1 MRFAAPALAALTL
14 LALAAGGRAWAA
26 RLPGSPTVRVVLPR
40 GGQRGTELAIVFHG
54 ERLADAAEVMF
65 VDPGITVLSL
75 EAKDEKEVTAKVQ
88 IAADAALGEHR
99 LRLRTKSGVS
109 ELRTFWVGPFPAVE
123 EKEPNNDLDHAQP
136 IERNV
141 TVEGVIKSE
150 DVDVFSLE
158 MKAGE
163 RLTAEVEGLRL
174 GETLFDPFVA
184 ILDAKRFELASC
196 DDCALLK
203 QDPVASCIVPADG
216 RYFVLIRETSY
227 RGDDKCRYRM
237 HVGTF
242 PRPTVAIPAGGKPGT
257 DVDVRLLGDVK
268 GEIVQKVHFAPDAP
282 AESWIVPEQD
292 GISAPS
298 GVSVRVIN
306 AEPIP
311 EVEPNDDFAH
321 ATAAGR
327 PPPFAFDGVIDHPG
341 DVDVV
346 KFTAKANVALN
357 VRVHGRS
364 VRSPLD
370 SVMSI
375 HSADGKQLDQSDD
388 TIGLDSY
395 LRFVP
400 PADGDYFVRISDHLG
415 AGGPLYVWRLV
426 VTPISPGLALD
437 VPRFG
442 RDSQARQTLSVAR
455 GNRSALVV
463 HCGRNNFAGDVKL
476 AAEGLPDGVKVTAVP
491 MAKAVDQTLL
501 LFEAAGDAPL
511 AGKFVDLVGE
521 FAPPPPAEHPDQPP
535 PPIKGHLR
543 QKLEL
548 VVAQPNDTN
557 FYDTTVDRLAL
568 AVTEELPFTL
578 EVEAPKVP
586 LVQGGVAQLKVHA
599 HRKEGF
605 DAPIVVR
612 MLWLPPGVGSQP
624 TQTIEKGKSDLLYGV
639 NAAGDAQLNT
649 WQLALQGE
657 AESGRGQVFAST
669 ALTPLTVTPPFLQLK
684 LDLAATEQGKPAQVV
699 AHLEP
704 VTPFEGKAVV
714 KLHGLPPKCSA
725 PDQEIAASDTSVVFE
740 VATAAD
746 TPAGKHGSLFCEVDV
761 VKDGETIVHYLGGGG
776 TLRVD
781 TPAPPKA
788 VAAAPAPKE
797 APKAE
802 PPKPAEKK
810 AKPLS
815 RLEQLRLEAKQ
826 KEATPADAAKTG
838 DAKPADAKPADA
850 KPADAKPQGGG
861 R

>member
-1 MRFAAPALAALTL
+1 VTRLASALATLAFAALARGPTA
-14 LALAAGGRAWAA
+14 RANP
-26 RLPGSPTVRVVLPR
+26 LPGSPTVGVILPR
-40 GGQRGTELAIVFHG
+40 GGQRGSEMEIVFHG
-54 ERLADAAEVMF
+54 DRLADAAEVMF
-65 VDPGITVLSL
+65 IDPGLTVVSL
-75 EAKDEKEVTAKVQ
+75 TPNDEKKVTAKIQ

-99 LRLRTKSGVS
+99 LRLRTKSGIS
-109 ELRTFWVGPFPAVE
+109 ELRTFWVGPFPSVQ

-141 TVEGVIKSE
+141 TVEGVVTNE
-150 DVDVFSLE
+150 DVDLFSIE

-203 QDPVASCIVPADG
+203 QDPFASCVVPADG

-227 RGDDKCRYRM
+227 RGGDRSRYRM

-242 PRPTVAIPAGGKPGT
+242 PRPTVASPAGGKAGS
-257 DVDVRLLGDVK
+257 DVELKLLGDVK
-268 GEIVQKVHFAPDAP
+268 GDVVQKVHLAPDAP
-282 AESWIVPEQD
+282 SDSWYVPEQD
-292 GISAPS
+292 GVSAPS
-298 GVSVRVIN
+298 GVALRVVN

-311 EVEPNDDFAH
+311 EAEPNDDFAH
-321 ATAAGR
+321 ATAAGK
-327 PPPFAFDGVIDHPG
+327 PPPLAFDGVIDHPG

-346 KFTAKANVALN
+346 KFSAKANAALN
-357 VRVHGRS
+357 VRLHGRS

-370 SVMSI
+370 SVITI
-375 HSADGKQLDQSDD
+375 HSADGKQLDASDD

-426 VTPISPGLALD
+426 VSPVTPSLALD
-437 VPRFG
+437 LPRFG
-442 RDSQARQTLSVAR
+442 RDSQARQTLSIAR
-455 GNRSALVV
+455 GNRGALVV
-463 HCGRNNFAGDVKL
+463 HCGRNNFAGEVKL

-491 MAKAVDQTLL
+491 MAKAVDTTLL
-501 LFEAAGDAPL
+501 LFEAAADAPL
-511 AGKFVDLVGE
+511 SGRFVDLIGE
-521 FAPPPPAEHPDQPP
+521 FDTPQPADHPDAPVPPPL
-535 PPIKGHLR
+535 KGHLR
-543 QKLEL
+543 QRFEL

-557 FYDTTVDRLAL
+557 FYDTSVDRLPV
-568 AVTEELPFTL
+568 AVTEEVPFTL
-578 EVEAPKVP
+578 EVETPKVP
-586 LVQGGVAQLKVHA
+586 LVQGGAQQLRVHA
-599 HRKEGF
+599 KRNAGYDE
-605 DAPIVVR
+605 PIVVR
-612 MLWLPPGVGSQP
+612 MLWLPPGIGAQP

-639 NAAGDAQLNT
+639 NAAGDAPPTT

-669 ALTPLTVTPPFLQLK
+669 ALTPLTVTPPFLNLK
-684 LDLAATEQGKPAQVV
+684 LDLAATEQGKPVQVV

-746 TPAGKHGSLFCEVDV
+746 TPAGKHTSLFCEVDV
-761 VKDGETIVHYLGGGG
+761 VKEGETIVHYLGGGG

-781 TPAPPKA
+781 PPAPPKP
-788 VAAAPAPKE
+788 VAAAAPQKQE
-797 APKAE
+797 APK
-802 PPKPAEKK
+802 PPAEKK

-826 KEATPADAAKTG
+826 KEQAAAPADAAK
-838 DAKPADAKPADA
+838 PADAAP
-850 KPADAKPQGGG
+850 PNAKPQGGG

>member
-1 MRFAAPALAALTL
+1 VTRFASALAALTL
-14 LALAAGGRAWAA
+14 LALAADPTARANP
-26 RLPGSPTVRVVLPR
+26 LPGSPTVGVVLPR
-40 GGQRGTELAIVFHG
+40 GGQRGSEMEIVFHG
-54 ERLADAAEVMF
+54 DRLADAAEVMF
-65 VDPGITVLSL
+65 IDPGITVVSL
-75 EAKDEKEVTAKVQ
+75 EAKDEKQVAAKIQ

-99 LRLRTKSGVS
+99 LRLRTRTGIS
-109 ELRTFWVGPFPAVE
+109 ELRTFWVGPFPTVQ
-123 EKEPNNDLDHAQP
+123 EKEPNNDQEHAQP
-136 IERNV
+136 IDRNV
-141 TVEGVIKSE
+141 TVEGVVTSE
-150 DVDVFSLE
+150 DVDLFAID

-174 GETLFDPFVA
+174 GEVLFDPFVA
-184 ILDAKRFELASC
+184 ILDARRFELASC

-203 QDPVASCIVPADG
+203 QDPVASCVVPADG

-227 RGDDKCRYRM
+227 RGGDRSRYRM

-242 PRPTVAIPAGGKPGT
+242 PRPTVAAPAGAKPGS
-257 DVDVRLLGDVK
+257 DVELKLLGDVK
-268 GEIVQKVHFAPDAP
+268 GDLVQKVHLAPDAP
-282 AESWIVPEQD
+282 ADSWIVPEQD

-298 GVSVRVIN
+298 GVALRVVN
-306 AEPIP
+306 AEPVP
-311 EVEPNDDFAH
+311 EVGPNDDFAQ

-327 PPPFAFDGVIDHPG
+327 APPVAFDGVIERPG

-346 KFTAKANVALN
+346 KFSAKANAALN
-357 VRVHGRS
+357 VRLHGRS

-370 SVMSI
+370 PVISI
-375 HSADGKQLDQSDD
+375 HAADGKQLDQSDD

-400 PADGDYFVRISDHLG
+400 PADGDFFVRISDHLG

-426 VTPISPGLALD
+426 VTPITASLALD

-442 RDSQARQTLSVAR
+442 RDSQARQTLAIPR

-476 AAEGLPDGVKVTAVP
+476 AAEGLPDGVKGTAVP
-491 MAKAVDQTLL
+491 MGKSVDTTLL
-501 LFEAAGDAPL
+501 LFEAAADAPL
-511 AGKFVDLVGE
+511 AGRFADLVGQ
-521 FAPPPPAEHPDQPP
+521 FDPPAPADHPELPAP

-543 QKLEL
+543 QRFEL

-557 FYDTTVDRLAL
+557 FYDTSVDRLPV
-568 AVTEELPFTL
+568 AVTEEVPFTL

-586 LVQGGVAQLKVHA
+586 LVQGGVQQWKVHA
-599 HRKEGF
+599 TRKEGF

-612 MLWLPPGVGSQP
+612 MLWLPPGIGSQP
-624 TQTIEKGKSDLLYGV
+624 TQTIEKGKSDLLYGL
-639 NAAGDAQLNT
+639 NAAGDAPPTT

-657 AESGRGQVFAST
+657 TESGRGQVFAST
-669 ALTPLTVTPPFLQLK
+669 ALTPLTVAPPFLNLK

-714 KLHGLPPKCSA
+714 KLHGLPPKCTA

-746 TPAGKHGSLFCEVDV
+746 TPAGKHTSLFCEVDV
-761 VKDGETIVHYLGGGG
+761 VKEGETIVHFLGGGG

-781 TPAPPKA
+781 PPAPPKPVA
-788 VAAAPAPKE
+788 AAAPAPK
-797 APKAE
+797 PE
-802 PPKPAEKK
+802 PAKPAPEKK

-815 RLEQLRLEAKQ
+815 RLEQLRLDAKQ
-826 KEATPADAAKTG
+826 KEQSAAPAEP
-838 DAKPADAKPADA
+838 AKPADAKPADA